1 MGAYGYLLADAG
13 VGTYPAAGAHRDA
26 ARQVGA
32 GADVDAI
39 GDLAVMV
46 HGGGGVDD
54 AGLSDPGAYVDHGTG
69 EYHAAS
75 GHASMAADCGAR
87 MNNGG
92 QAGARGGQCFRIGQ
106 PNAIGAYADH
116 DAVELLALLEQGR
129 QVADDGPGA
138 AGLPLRPGVVEEDD
152 FLPFPTGFRR
162 VGHHATVAARAQYG

>member
-1 MGAYGYLLADAG
+1 MGTYGYLLADAG
-13 VGTYPAAGAHRDA
+13 VGAYPAAGAYGDA

-32 GADVDAI
+32 GADVDAV
-39 GDLAVMV
+39 GHLAVVV
-46 HGGGGVDD
+46 HGSGGVDD
-54 AGLSDPGAYVDHGTG
+54 AGLPNAGAYVDHGTG
-69 EYHAAS
+69 EHDAARA
-75 GHASMAADCGAR
+75 HASMAADCGAR

-106 PNAIGAYADH
+106 PHAIGAYADH

-152 FLPFPTGFRR
+152 FLPCPAGFGR
-162 VGHHATVAARAQYG
+162 VGHHAAVAARAQYG